1 MDVVRLPVI
10 CGPTGAGKSGLAM
23 RLAEATGA
31 GILSADSRQ
40 VYRGL
45 DIGTAKPTAE
55 EQARV
60 PHEGIDVV
68 DGTERYSAARWM
80 ASVDDWR
87 ASLAAKGRRVLV
99 VGGTGLYLRT
109 LTAPLFEEPPLDP
122 DARARLA
129 LELEEL
135 PLDALRTECERVDP
149 ARAHLG
155 RTQLLRAI
163 EVARLTGRPISA
175 WHEERARPPRYE
187 VRYLVVD
194 PGEALHGWIARRI
207 DAMLAS
213 GWVDEVRALTEHLPA
228 EAPAWNATGYTAIR
242 DVARG
247 ALSLARARDQVLIAT
262 RQYAKRQRT
271 WFRHQ
276 LGAERVTL
284 LNSAAPDAYERAL
297 AWSLDEEGT

>member
-1 MDVVRLPVI
+1 MDVVRLSVI
-10 CGPTGAGKSGLAM
+10 CGPTGAGKSALAL
-23 RLAEATGA
+23 RLAEETGA

-55 EQARV
+55 EQVRV
-60 PHEGIDVV
+60 PHEGIDLV

-87 ASLAAKGRRVLV
+87 ASLAARGRRVLV

-109 LTAPLFEEPPLDP
+109 LTAPLFEEPPLDL
-122 DARARLA
+122 DARAQLSQ
-129 LELEEL
+129 ELEAL
-135 PLDALRTECERVDP
+135 PLDALRAECQRLDP

-175 WHEERARPPRYE
+175 WHEERARQPRYA
-187 VRYLVVD
+187 VRYLLVD
-194 PGEALHGWIARRI
+194 PGDALHGWIAKRI
-207 DAMLAS
+207 DVMLAS
-213 GWVDEVRALTEHLPA
+213 GWIDEVRALMEHLPA
-228 EAPAWNATGYTAIR
+228 DAPAWNATGYTAIR